1 MATRDSRRRTHEPHH
16 PDPVLITLTD
26 PKSAASEA
34 FRTLRTNIQ
43 FAGLDQPCRTIVV
56 TSAGPE
62 EGKTTSVANFGVV
75 AAQAGSRVCVVDS
88 DLRRPTLHRLFKLD
102 NARGVTTALVEGLS
116 FADVAQPT
124 IVPNLSVLT
133 SGPLPPNPAE
143 LVGSHRMRECLHAA
157 AVSFDLVLCDSP
169 PVMAVGDAAALAAQ
183 CDGVIFVIRV
193 GKTAH
198 DVLRRVVDQIETVK
212 GRIMGVVLN
221 RADLRRDGYYHYY
234 RAYQRYYDAD
244 EDGSKR

>member
-1 MATRDSRRRTHEPHH
+1 MANESRPHAHAHH
-16 PDPVLITLTD
+16 PDPVLITLAE

-62 EGKTTSVANFGVV
+62 EGKTTSAANFGVV

-88 DLRRPTLHRLFKLD
+88 DLRRPTLHRLFKLS
-102 NARGVTTALVEGLS
+102 NARGLTTALVEGLS
-116 FADVAQPT
+116 FAEVAQPT
-124 IVPNLSVLT
+124 MVPNLSILP

-157 AVSFDLVLCDSP
+157 LDSFDLVLCDTP
-169 PVMAVGDAAALAAQ
+169 PLMAVGMFAAVPAQ
-183 CDGVIFVIRV
+183 ADGWI
-193 GKTAH
+193 
-198 DVLRRVVDQIETVK
+198 
-212 GRIMGVVLN
+212 
-221 RADLRRDGYYHYY
+221 
-234 RAYQRYYDAD
+234 
-244 EDGSKR
+244 

>member
-1 MATRDSRRRTHEPHH
+1 MAARESRSHAHH
-16 PDPVLITLTD
+16 PDPVLITLTE

-88 DLRRPTLHRLFKLD
+88 DLRRPTLHRLFKLN
-102 NARGVTTALVEGLS
+102 NARGLTTALVEGLS

-124 IVPNLSVLT
+124 VVPNLSILP

-143 LVGSHRMRECLHAA
+143 LVGSHRMRECLQA
-157 AVSFDLVLCDSP
+157 AVDSYDLVLCDSP
-169 PVMAVGDAAALAAQ
+169 PLMAVGDAAALAAQ

-198 DVLRRVVDQIETVK
+198 DVLHRVVDQLDAVK
-212 GRIMGVVLN
+212 GRVLGVVLN
-221 RADLRRDGYYHYY
+221 RVDLRRDGYYYYY
-234 RAYQRYYDAD
+234 RAYQRYYGAD
-244 EDGSKR
+244 EGGANR

>member
-1 MATRDSRRRTHEPHH
+1 MARHESRGHPHH
-16 PDPVLITLTD
+16 PDAVLITLTE

-43 FAGLDQPCRTIVV
+43 FAGLDQPCRSIVV

-75 AAQAGSRVCVVDS
+75 CAQAGSRVCVIDS
-88 DLRRPTLHRLFKLD
+88 DLRRPALHRLFKLS
-102 NARGVTTALVEGLS
+102 NARGLTTALLEGLS
-116 FADVAQPT
+116 FAEVAQPT
-124 IVPNLSVLT
+124 AVPNLSILP

-157 AVSFDLVLCDSP
+157 TESFDLVLCDSP
-169 PVMAVGDAAALAAQ
+169 PLMAVGDASALAAQ

-193 GKTAH
+193 GKTANE
-198 DVLRRVVDQIETVK
+198 VLRRVVDQIESVK
-212 GRIMGVVLN
+212 GRILGVVLN
-221 RADLRRDGYYHYY
+221 RVDPRRDGYYYYYQAYQHYY
-234 RAYQRYYDAD
+234 GSD
-244 EDGSKR
+244 EGGTKR

>member
-1 MATRDSRRRTHEPHH
+1 MAPRESRPHAHH
-16 PDPVLITLTD
+16 PDPVLIALSD

-62 EGKTTSVANFGVV
+62 EGKSTSVANFGVV
-75 AAQAGSRVCVVDS
+75 AAQAGSRVCLIDS
-88 DLRRPTLHRLFKLD
+88 DLRRPTLHRLFKVS
-102 NARGVTTALVEGLS
+102 NTRGLTTALMEGVS

-124 IVPNLSVLT
+124 AVPNLSILP

-143 LVGSHRMRECLHAA
+143 LVGSHRMREGLQAA
-157 AVSFDLVLCDSP
+157 TESFDLVLCDSP
-169 PVMAVGDAAALAAQ
+169 PLLAVGDASALAAQ

-193 GKTAH
+193 GRTAH
-198 DVLRRVVDQIETVK
+198 DVLRRVVDQINAVK
-212 GRIMGVVLN
+212 GRILGVVLN
-221 RADLRRDGYYHYY
+221 RADLRRDGYYYY
-234 RAYQRYYDAD
+234 YQAYQRYYGAD
-244 EDGSKR
+244 EGGGKH

>member
-1 MATRDSRRRTHEPHH
+1 MCAREARPHAHH
-16 PDPVLITLTD
+16 PDPVLITLAE

-43 FAGLDQPCRTIVV
+43 FAGLDQPCRSIVV

-62 EGKTTSVANFGVV
+62 EGKSTATANFGVV

-88 DLRRPTLHRLFKLD
+88 DLRRPTLHRLFKA
-102 NARGVTTALVEGLS
+102 NNTRGLTTALVEGLS
-116 FADVAQPT
+116 FAEIAQPT
-124 IVPNLSVLT
+124 AVPKLSVLP

-157 AVSFDLVLCDSP
+157 TESFDLVLCDSP
-169 PVMAVGDAAALAAQ
+169 PLMAVGDAAALAAQ

-193 GKTAH
+193 GKTPN
-198 DVLRRVVDQIETVK
+198 DVLRRVVDQIESVK
-212 GRIMGVVLN
+212 GRILGVVLN
-221 RADLRRDGYYHYY
+221 RADARRDGYYYY
-234 RAYQRYYDAD
+234 YQSYQRYYGAD
-244 EDGSKR
+244 EGSAKR